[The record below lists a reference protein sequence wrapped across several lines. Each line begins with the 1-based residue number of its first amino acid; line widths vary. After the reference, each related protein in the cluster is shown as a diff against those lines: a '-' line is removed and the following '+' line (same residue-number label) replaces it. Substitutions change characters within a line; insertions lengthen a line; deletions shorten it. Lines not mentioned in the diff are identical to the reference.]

1 MRAFVEKSNAMTIGA
16 RTVVL
21 VIDLQR
27 GVMAECFDASH
38 VLTRAADLVARARE
52 NGTAIVWVQD
62 DGVALGTSDG
72 ELAAPLSR
80 NDDESLVR
88 KTYRDAF
95 AGTNLKSVL
104 DGLGATRLVVAGA
117 QSDYCIRTT
126 VQRAAAEGYDI
137 TLVSDAHTTTS
148 AEWDGVTITGEQIV
162 AHTNR
167 YFSGLRY
174 PGQICDIATH
184 DAVRL

>member
-1 MRAFVEKSNAMTIGA
+1 MTIGA

-62 DGVALGTSDG
+62 DGVALGTSDW

-80 NDDESLVR
+80 NDDEPLVR

-126 VQRAAAEGYDI
+126 VQRAAAE
-137 TLVSDAHTTTS
+137 
-148 AEWDGVTITGEQIV
+148 
-162 AHTNR
+162 
-167 YFSGLRY
+167 
-174 PGQICDIATH
+174 
-184 DAVRL
+184 